1 MEGMDPVACGAPDR
15 SIRLHNGEGKEV
27 VVVEE
32 VDLAAATTMTT
43 TTIMMMTLATI
54 TTTIAGPQQGSSGS
68 ASTLPLLDLAKGYED
83 GDGPTS
89 ASLRL
94 DGGCRPI
101 ESTTRDCEAT
111 VCQKRSASPRKHKLP
126 RADSQECALG
136 GLTPLP
142 SGSSR
147 ETVLVQSG

>member
-27 VVVEE
+27 VVEE

-43 TTIMMMTLATI
+43 TTIVMMTLAAM
-54 TTTIAGPQQGSSGS
+54 TTTIAGSQQGFSGS

-101 ESTTRDCEAT
+101 KMWVT
-111 VCQKRSASPRKHKLP
+111 VVV
-126 RADSQECALG
+126 DND
-136 GLTPLP
+136 
-142 SGSSR
+142 
-147 ETVLVQSG
+147 VQ